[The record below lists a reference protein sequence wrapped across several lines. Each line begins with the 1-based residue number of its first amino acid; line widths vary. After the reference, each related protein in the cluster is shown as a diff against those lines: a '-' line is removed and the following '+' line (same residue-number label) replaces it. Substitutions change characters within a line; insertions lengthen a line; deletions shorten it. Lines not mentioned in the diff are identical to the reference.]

1 MLNARYPQL
10 TEDLEIAYALNGKG
24 PLSRPFFSLSLN
36 NTSRLLLALVILA
49 QDSEEKG
56 FEETILD
63 KSTGTKWFFLFQ
75 RIHDNL
81 IVCQRIVTFLYF
93 ILFQITKRLNKTTV
107 PEQGTLPTLDEV
119 LGRLLRIMAKEPRD
133 RVSVTLT
140 FTARQEKW
148 KFLFLPISD

>member
-56 FEETILD
+56 FEETTHRDDNACLRKKVGYCKD
-63 KSTGTKWFFLFQ
+63 K
-75 RIHDNL
+75 
-81 IVCQRIVTFLYF
+81 
-93 ILFQITKRLNKTTV
+93 
-107 PEQGTLPTLDEV
+107 
-119 LGRLLRIMAKEPRD
+119 
-133 RVSVTLT
+133 
-140 FTARQEKW
+140 
-148 KFLFLPISD
+148 

>member
-36 NTSRLLLALVILA
+36 DTSRLLFMLVLLA
-49 QDSEEKG
+49 QESEENG

-63 KSTGTKWFFLFQ
+63 KSTGIKWFFLFQ
-75 RIHDNL
+75 RIHNKL
-81 IVCQRIVTFLYF
+81 TFCQRIANALHL
-93 ILFQITKRLNKTTV
+93 ISFQITKWLRKT
-107 PEQGTLPTLDEV
+107 PEVELSKLPTLDNV
-119 LGRLLRIMAKEPRD
+119 VCRLLLTMAKEPRD